1 MYLSLAGLC
10 CFWRNASLIWE
21 RRVNQKHSYKGYEFE
36 DATVMLDDGRFHA
49 RVCITGFGA
58 GRTRSQRFIDLERFV
73 NERDAR
79 QRAISVARAWI
90 DEEQGNDRLALPSS
104 FSPLC

>member
-1 MYLSLAGLC
+1 M
-10 CFWRNASLIWE
+10 
-21 RRVNQKHSYKGYEFE
+21 NQKHSYKGYEFE

-73 NERDAR
+73 DEGDAR

-90 DEEQGNDRLALPSS
+90 DEEQGNDKLALPTS

>member
-10 CFWRNASLIWE
+10 CFWRNTSPIWE
-21 RRVNQKHSYKGYEFE
+21 RSVKQHSYKGYEFE

-58 GRTRSQRFIDLERFV
+58 GRTRSQRFIDLEKFV
-73 NERDAR
+73 DEGDAR
-79 QRAISVARAWI
+79 RRAISVARAWI
-90 DEEQGNDRLALPSS
+90 DEEQGNDKLALPTS